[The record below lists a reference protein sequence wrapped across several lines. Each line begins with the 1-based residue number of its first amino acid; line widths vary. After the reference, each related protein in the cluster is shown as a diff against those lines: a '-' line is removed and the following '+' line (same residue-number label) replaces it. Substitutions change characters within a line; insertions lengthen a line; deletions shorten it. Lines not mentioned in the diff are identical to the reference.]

1 MNKSLKQL
9 YKDLMEQEVT
19 CKYCGSKT
27 LYGDLTWLNGKCMC
41 PECYKAER
49 EAEDRRSGQERQDTE

>member
-1 MNKSLKQL
+1 MNKILKQL
-9 YKDLMEQEVT
+9 HKDLMEQEVT

-49 EAEDRRSGQERQDTE
+49 AAEDKRLEQERQSTE